1 MKKLLAVALFVS
13 SLANAGTIT
22 TYFSASAPAGPETIT
37 WDAKTTIAAPSGA
50 SSPVAWNHTIGSGT
64 DRAII
69 VGCATAFDVG
79 TLAVTVG
86 GNSMTRSTGTLD
98 SSGLVYQTHVF
109 KYANPS
115 SGVQSISVS
124 WTSGGSD
131 HRVLCAAISYSGTNQ
146 ASIIEVSTGAYSG
159 NGDLTTTL
167 TTLTDNDVL
176 ISVLND
182 NGAGT
187 QTGSPTAGQTVQS
200 YIGDVGVNNYSLYM
214 STRAVTTA
222 GSYSDTWTGMGGPV
236 QGSFVAIKPGP

>member
-1 MKKLLAVALFVS
+1 MLVAIVS
-13 SLANAGTIT
+13 SMVSAGTIT

-37 WDAKTTIAAPSGA
+37 WDAKTTIPAPSGA

-86 GNSMTRSTGTLD
+86 GNSMTRSTGTTD
-98 SSGLVYQTHVF
+98 NGFPYQTQVF
-109 KYANPS
+109 QYPNPP

-131 HRVLCAAISYSGTNQ
+131 HRVLCGALSYSGVSQ
-146 ASIIEVSTGAYSG
+146 ASTIEVSTGAYSG

-167 TTLTDNDVL
+167 TTITDDDVL
-176 ISVLND
+176 IGVLND
-182 NGAGT
+182 NGSGT
-187 QTGSPTAGQTVQS
+187 QTGSPTSGQTVQV

-214 STRAVTTA
+214 STRSVTTA
-222 GSYSDTWTGMGGPV
+222 GAYSDTWTGMGGPV